1 MVKHLWAPW
10 RMSYLQFKDEQCS
23 DCIFCVADK
32 NDEDSERLVL
42 HRGRLAFVMMNKFPY
57 TNGHLLISPYRHIAD
72 IADVED
78 EEMLEMHQLLKLS
91 RKVLD
96 KYCKPQG
103 FNIGMNIGPVA
114 GAGIADHLH
123 LHLVPRWAG
132 DTNFMPVFAEVR
144 VIPQHLQE
152 TYRLLSQ
159 CFADLQ
165 REGCE

>member
-10 RMSYLQFKDEQCS
+10 RMSYLKCKDEQC
-23 DCIFCVADK
+23 DGCIFCVADK
-32 NDEDSERLVL
+32 SAEDCERLVL

-57 TNGHLLISPYRHIAD
+57 TNGHLLIAPYRHVAD
-72 IADVED
+72 ISDIED

-91 RKVLD
+91 RKALE

-103 FNIGMNIGPVA
+103 YNIGLNIGPIA

-123 LHLVPRWAG
+123 LHLVPRWVG

-152 TYRLLSQ
+152 TYSLLSQ
-159 CFADLQ
+159 CFVDLQ
-165 REGCE
+165 REGCK